1 MSELV
6 DHTFEG
12 CGKMTLDTKF
22 EYWGQHKY
30 WLKEGYGTSK
40 EPDGEVY
47 SGQWKEDC
55 RHGYGVCVYPDGSR
69 Y

>member
-1 MSELV
+1 
-6 DHTFEG
+6 
-12 CGKMTLDTKF
+12 MTTDQKF
-22 EYWGQHKY
+22 EYWGQHKL

-40 EPDGEVY
+40 ESDGEVY